1 MRLRTK
7 LALSFA
13 ALALLPMALLGWAA
27 LATVTATFD
36 GVFQRRLAD
45 AEHTVRLEVTRTGH
59 AVATTVA
66 ALATTAPQV
75 ARLARRLRLGAVPP
89 GDLVP
94 LAGRLRVGRDLD
106 VLFLL
111 DAKGKVLSSAHL
123 PARFGDTEP
132 DLLDLAAHHP
142 GEAVLRRVEVR
153 SGGRLAEGL
162 ALVAGRAAGGPGTA
176 PDLYLVGGR
185 LLGPDRL
192 ARLAAVTGAS
202 VRLLAPGGEV
212 LASSGPPVR
221 GVARRVP
228 LLGADGAPVARLEA
242 TISRAPLDRA
252 RRRILLGLG
261 IAGTLALAAALVLG
275 GLLATRITR
284 PVDALAAAAGRLGAG
299 DDTARVDA
307 RASGEVGALI
317 TAFNGMAEEL
327 RLGRQR
333 LATAERVAAWREIA
347 RRLAHEIK
355 NPLMP
360 ISTSIETLRRA
371 RARKH
376 PQFDEI
382 FDESSQA
389 ILEEV
394 SALKRIVDAFS
405 RFARLP
411 APQLDRVAPG
421 RLVEGAVALF
431 PEPPAGIA
439 LETEV
444 ADGLPE
450 ILADREQLQQVLLN
464 LVTNAVQAVQGA
476 GGPGT
481 VRLSAR
487 RAGAGVALE
496 VADDGPGIPEDH
508 LAELFTPYFTTKDEG
523 TGLGLAIC
531 HRIVGEHRGH
541 IEVESREGEGARF
554 TVILPAA

>member
-75 ARLARRLRLGAVPP
+75 ARLARRLRQGPVPP
-89 GDLVP
+89 GELVP

-111 DAKGKVLSSAHL
+111 DAKGQVLSSAHL

-153 SGGRLAEGL
+153 QGGRLAEGL
-162 ALVAGRAAGGPGTA
+162 ALIAGRAAAGPGAT

-185 LLGPDRL
+185 LLGEGRL
-192 ARLAAVTGAS
+192 GRLAAVTGAS

-212 LASSGPPVR
+212 LASSGPAVR

-228 LLGADGAPVARLEA
+228 LLGADGRPVARLEA
-242 TISRAPLDRA
+242 TVSRAPLDRA

-261 IAGTLALAAALVLG
+261 VAGTLALAAALILG

-307 RASGEVGALI
+307 RAGGEVGALI
-317 TAFNGMAEEL
+317 TAFNGMADEL

-371 RARKH
+371 RAKQH

-394 SALKRIVDAFS
+394 SALKRIVDEFS

-411 APQLDRVAPG
+411 APQLERLAPG
-421 RLVEGAVALF
+421 SLVAGAAALF
-431 PEPPAGIA
+431 PEPRGIT
-439 LETEV
+439 LETGV
-444 ADGLPE
+444 ADRLPE

-464 LVTNAVQAVQGA
+464 LVTNAVQAIEGASGQGRVTVTARLA
-476 GGPGT
+476 GD
-481 VRLSAR
+481 A
-487 RAGAGVALE
+487 VALE
-496 VADDGPGIPEDH
+496 VADDGPGIPEEN
-508 LAELFTPYFTTKDEG
+508 LGELFTPYFTTKEEG

-531 HRIVGEHRGH
+531 HRIVSEHRGR
-541 IEVESREGEGARF
+541 IEVESHAGQGTRF
-554 TVILPAA
+554 TVVLPAA